1 MSITKPLTRPHMSIL
16 TTFYEA
22 GGAGELDI
30 HCRLVVGHARHP
42 MPGDSQTWLLL
53 VAHGLVAGEGG
64 RILLTEAGR
73 EMAEGVIAGRTREA
87 V

>member
-1 MSITKPLTRPHMSIL
+1 MINTKPLTRPHMSIL
-16 TTFYEA
+16 TQFHEA

-30 HCRLVVGHARHP
+30 HGRLVVGQSRHP
-42 MPGDSQTWLLL
+42 MPGDSSTWMVL